1 MFFLQ
6 NIQKTASS
14 SLNKNYGLENVLY
27 GDEPWV
33 SNFTYPSNSSQSIY
47 LELNF
52 GRKIFVDNFFMTPKE
67 VSGFDPGNLGRR
79 EKCYV
84 TTFVV
89 EYKTDLPV
97 NSSTWI
103 KLRDETGSKYKVR
116 IVYLWNTNE
125 NDVIQQF

>member
-1 MFFLQ
+1 MFHLK

-14 SLNKNYGLENVLY
+14 SLNKNYGLENVQY
-27 GDEPWV
+27 GDKPWV

-47 LELNF
+47 LEINF
-52 GRKIFVDNFFMTPKE
+52 GRKIFVDKFYMYSGE
-67 VSGFDPGNLGRR
+67 VKGFDPGNLGRR
-79 EKCYV
+79 ERCYV

-89 EYKTDLPV
+89 QYKTDLPT

-103 KLRDETGSKYKVR
+103 KLRIETGSKYKVR
-116 IVYLWNTNE
+116 IVYLWNMNE

>member
-1 MFFLQ
+1 MYFK

-14 SLNKNYGLENVLY
+14 SLNKNYGLENVRY
-27 GDEPWV
+27 GDKPWV

-52 GRKIFVDNFFMTPKE
+52 GRKIFVDKFYMYSRE
-67 VSGFDPGNLGRR
+67 VTGFDPGNLGRR
-79 EKCYV
+79 DWCYV

-89 EYKTDLPV
+89 QYKTDLPV
-97 NSSTWI
+97 NSSSWI
-103 KLRDETGSKYKVR
+103 KLRNETSSKYKVR
-116 IVYLWNTNE
+116 IVYLWNMNE